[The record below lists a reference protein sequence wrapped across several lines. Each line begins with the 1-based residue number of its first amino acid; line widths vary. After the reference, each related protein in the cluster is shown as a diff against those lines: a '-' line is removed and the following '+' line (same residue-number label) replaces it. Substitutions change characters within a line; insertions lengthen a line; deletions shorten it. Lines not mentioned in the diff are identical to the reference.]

1 MLPDQCNNNGI
12 DKTNL
17 GNSQLMIW
25 GLVCYGVKLLA
36 EVRTY
41 VPQQCNMCR

>member
-1 MLPDQCNNNGI
+1 MLPNQYNNNGI

-25 GLVCYGVKLLA
+25 GLLCYNVILMIVYKGYDYEIL
-36 EVRTY
+36 
-41 VPQQCNMCR
+41 ND